1 MNAAPVP
8 RRVWDVLKLPPRP
21 AGSAALVVLA
31 GLPGTGKSHLAAA
44 VALRCP
50 VVVVRTD
57 TVRKALVPRP
67 TYSPVESG
75 RVYWACHAVLR
86 TLLSKGY
93 PALFDATN
101 LTAAGRCTLR
111 CITRAAGA
119 PYFLVWVEAA
129 PVVVRERLMRRGQG
143 APAYDSDADWSV
155 YKAMQAIVERPQR
168 PDLVAAGTPGALGE
182 AVTTIVEFLDVG
194 RADRRGIRVAP
205 ASSPQQVA

>member
-1 MNAAPVP
+1 MNAAP
-8 RRVWDVLKLPPRP
+8 
-21 AGSAALVVLA
+21 AALVVLA

-143 APAYDSDADWSV
+143 APAYDSDAGWSV

-168 PDLVAAGTPGALGE
+168 PDLVTADTAGAFSE
-182 AVTTIVEFLDVG
+182 AVTTIVGFLDVG
-194 RADRRGIRVAP
+194 RADRRGLCTARVDQ
-205 ASSPQQVA
+205 PQQVA

>member
-1 MNAAPVP
+1 MNAAP
-8 RRVWDVLKLPPRP
+8 
-21 AGSAALVVLA
+21 AALVVLA

-57 TVRKALVPRP
+57 TVRKVLVPRP

-75 RVYWACHAVLR
+75 RVYQACHAMLR
-86 TLLSKGY
+86 MLLANGY
-93 PALFDATN
+93 PTLFDATN
-101 LTAAGRCTLR
+101 LTVAGRCTQR
-111 CITRAAGA
+111 CIARAAGA

-182 AVTTIVEFLDVG
+182 AVTTIVEFLDIG

-205 ASSPQQVA
+205 ASNPQQVA

>member
-1 MNAAPVP
+1 MNAAP
-8 RRVWDVLKLPPRP
+8 
-21 AGSAALVVLA
+21 AALVVLA

-129 PVVVRERLMRRGQG
+129 PVVVRERLMRRG
-143 APAYDSDADWSV
+143 
-155 YKAMQAIVERPQR
+155 RQR
-168 PDLVAAGTPGALGE
+168 MIPMP
-182 AVTTIVEFLDVG
+182 VG
-194 RADRRGIRVAP
+194 RCIRRCKQSSSGHSGPIWWQRVRRVP
-205 ASSPQQVA
+205 LVRR